1 MNRGKQMKG
10 KKEITAPAWVLEE
23 FEERRKRAHEVN
35 ITTLRKSIRR
45 RERIR
50 EALAFGGAFLALG
63 GVGNIETSDFNAV
76 AIAIIMLG
84 LFMTFVAAMML
95 RGGEDE

>member
-1 MNRGKQMKG
+1 MKEKKQL
-10 KKEITAPAWVLEE
+10 TAPAWVVKE
-23 FEERRKRAHEVN
+23 FEARRQRAHEVN

-63 GVGNIETSDFNAV
+63 GVGNIETTDFNVV
-76 AIAIIMLG
+76 AITIITAG
-84 LFMTFVAAMML
+84 LLMTFVSSLML
-95 RGGEDE
+95 RGGENE